1 MPRELLQACQMEDK
15 MFVECKAGPGAKV
28 TLYYQ
33 VEREHV
39 ISEEKTE
46 PLKERY
52 QGIYN
57 KEFILFYGEKLLYR
71 FVIERNGQTWE
82 IPQQILQVEA
92 AEAYGHS
99 KYQLLNRMLKLLE
112 GGKTEELSKLE
123 QAYLKQERQVAQ
135 LFKLLD

>member
-1 MPRELLQACQMEDK
+1 M
-15 MFVECKAGPGAKV
+15 
-28 TLYYQ
+28 
-33 VEREHV
+33 

-71 FVIERNGQTWE
+71 FVIERNGQTRE

-112 GGKTEELSKLE
+112 EGKTEELSKLE
-123 QAYLKQERQVAQ
+123 QSYLKQERQVAQ
-135 LFKLLD
+135 LFELLD

>member
-1 MPRELLQACQMEDK
+1 M
-15 MFVECKAGPGAKV
+15 
-28 TLYYQ
+28 
-33 VEREHV
+33 

-112 GGKTEELSKLE
+112 EGKTEELSKLE
-123 QAYLKQERQVAQ
+123 QAYLKQERLVAQ

>member
-1 MPRELLQACQMEDK
+1 MEDK

-57 KEFILFYGEKLLYR
+57 KDLSCFTEKSFCYR
-71 FVIERNGQTWE
+71 FVIEAKRTDMGNSTADFTGRG
-82 IPQQILQVEA
+82 
-92 AEAYGHS
+92 YGS
-99 KYQLLNRMLKLLE
+99 IRTQ
-112 GGKTEELSKLE
+112 
-123 QAYLKQERQVAQ
+123 
-135 LFKLLD
+135 